1 MAGFWQIAVFIA
13 LAATVPAFAKE
24 KGDKNA
30 AIDKVIDM
38 LTELQEKVTEEGNKE
53 AETYNKFACFCKD
66 MMSEKT
72 EAIEAGNDAKEDL
85 TTSIN
90 DLSAERDELD
100 EEIAELEA
108 DIAEAE
114 KEVEIANKKRAR
126 QHKKYE
132 LNEADVSA
140 GIAGLKGA
148 IKEMKMGHKSSLL
161 QLEGVKK
168 TVSYAAQMA
177 DALGV
182 DATQANRILAFFQ
195 QGDTSEV
202 PDEEYEFH
210 SGDIEK
216 MLKDLLPD
224 FEKQKEELDT
234 TEEKQLKKHK
244 AFIEEKEEY
253 LKGKNEELDEA
264 QGKRSKKVEK
274 IENDN
279 QQLTEIA
286 ANLLDDQV
294 YLTDLAAVC
303 NNKAKTWDQRS
314 EARADELSAIT
325 AAITI
330 IKGAVKD
337 NSSGTIRFAQ
347 QGMAVTFAHQVVKD
361 ENAMAAIEADAEED
375 ETPAAPSFLQRRS
388 QPRTL
393 ISSLVKQMEK
403 DGKDEEKKGPV
414 AKAAI
419 QPARASDGGRSIV
432 IALLRQKGKQL
443 KSSTLSALAEQIAAD
458 PFKKIKKLIQELIER
473 LLQEAANEG
482 NQKGWC
488 DKAIADAEQR
498 RDYAAEAI
506 AELNAEM
513 AELEATRDKLT
524 EELATLKTEIAELK
538 AAQEKAEKERAAEK
552 AENAATVE
560 EAEGGL
566 EAVKM
571 AIDIL
576 DKFYKSAANRAK
588 KDPTALVQ
596 GPLDDM
602 PDAGFDAGETYAG
615 GQGASTGIL
624 GMLDVI
630 KSDFVRTISKTRDAE
645 AEAAK
650 DMNKFDTETA
660 VSLAEKT
667 TAVEQKTKQLDDA
680 VSKLEEA
687 DSEMS
692 AQAELRDTAIK
703 ELIEL
708 QPNCVDT
715 GMSYEERVARR
726 EQEIESLKQA
736 LCILEAYAEYGPDG
750 IGDKC

>member
-1 MAGFWQIAVFIA
+1 
-13 LAATVPAFAKE
+13 
-24 KGDKNA
+24 
-30 AIDKVIDM
+30 
-38 LTELQEKVTEEGNKE
+38 
-53 AETYNKFACFCKD
+53 
-66 MMSEKT
+66 
-72 EAIEAGNDAKEDL
+72 
-85 TTSIN
+85 
-90 DLSAERDELD
+90 
-100 EEIAELEA
+100 
-108 DIAEAE
+108 
-114 KEVEIANKKRAR
+114 
-126 QHKKYE
+126 
-132 LNEADVSA
+132 
-140 GIAGLKGA
+140 
-148 IKEMKMGHKSSLL
+148 
-161 QLEGVKK
+161 
-168 TVSYAAQMA
+168 MA
-177 DALGV
+177 DALGFGGPEV
-182 DATQANRILAFFQ
+182 QKVIASFLQ
-195 QGDTSEV
+195 QPEV
-202 PDEEYEFH
+202 PMQDYDFH
-210 SGDIEK
+210 SDKIIE
-216 MLKDLLPD
+216 MLEKLMAD
-224 FEKQKEELDT
+224 FRDS
-234 TEEKQLKKHK
+234 K
-244 AFIEEKEEY
+244 AS
-253 LKGKNEELDEA
+253 LDEDEVKSVQEYDMFMQEKTDYVKRKNADLEKA
-264 QGKRSKKVEK
+264 QKTKSEKVAQINEDSA
-274 IENDN
+274 E
-279 QQLTEIA
+279 LTTVSA
-286 ANLLDDQV
+286 QLLDDQQ
-294 YLTDLAAVC
+294 YLKELTEIC
-303 NNKAKTWDQRS
+303 NAKAKTWDQRS
-314 EARADELSAIT
+314 KCRQDELSALT
-325 AAITI
+325 AAIEI
-330 IKGAVKD
+330 VKGTVSEKT
-337 NSSGTIRFAQ
+337 SSATIRFAQ
-347 QGMAVTFAHQVVKD
+347 EGVTVELAHRVAHSD
-361 ENAMAAIEADAEED
+361 AAMEAIEATAEAADD
-375 ETPAAPSFLQRRS
+375 ESAPVGFLQRGMS
-388 QPRTL
+388 KPRA
-393 ISSLVKQMEK
+393 LV
-403 DGKDEEKKGPV
+403 
-414 AKAAI
+414 
-419 QPARASDGGRSIV
+419 
-432 IALLRQKGKQL
+432 
-443 KSSTLSALAEQIAAD
+443 SALATKVQPKDNDGRQAVIDLLNNQGKKLKSTLLTSLANKISVDHFA
-458 PFKKIKKLIQELIER
+458 KIKKLISELIEK
-473 LLQEAANEG
+473 LLQEAANEA

-488 DKAIADAEQR
+488 DKALADAEQR

>member
-1 MAGFWQIAVFIA
+1 M
-13 LAATVPAFAKE
+13 
-24 KGDKNA
+24 
-30 AIDKVIDM
+30 
-38 LTELQEKVTEEGNKE
+38 
-53 AETYNKFACFCKD
+53 
-66 MMSEKT
+66 
-72 EAIEAGNDAKEDL
+72 EAIEA
-85 TTSIN
+85 
-90 DLSAERDELD
+90 SAEAADEAPLGFLQQKMQKPRLLLSQMAAKHQPSEDAGRDMVVDL
-100 EEIAELEA
+100 L
-108 DIAEAE
+108 
-114 KEVEIANKKRAR
+114 KTTGQKLKSTLLTSLANKI
-126 QHKKYE
+126 
-132 LNEADVSA
+132 S
-140 GIAGLKGA
+140 
-148 IKEMKMGHKSSLL
+148 
-161 QLEGVKK
+161 
-168 TVSYAAQMA
+168 
-177 DALGV
+177 V
-182 DATQANRILAFFQ
+182 D
-195 QGDTSEV
+195 
-202 PDEEYEFH
+202 H
-210 SGDIEK
+210 
-216 MLKDLLPD
+216 
-224 FEKQKEELDT
+224 
-234 TEEKQLKKHK
+234 
-244 AFIEEKEEY
+244 
-253 LKGKNEELDEA
+253 
-264 QGKRSKKVEK
+264 
-274 IENDN
+274 
-279 QQLTEIA
+279 
-286 ANLLDDQV
+286 
-294 YLTDLAAVC
+294 
-303 NNKAKTWDQRS
+303 
-314 EARADELSAIT
+314 
-325 AAITI
+325 
-330 IKGAVKD
+330 
-337 NSSGTIRFAQ
+337 FA
-347 QGMAVTFAHQVVKD
+347 
-361 ENAMAAIEADAEED
+361 
-375 ETPAAPSFLQRRS
+375 
-388 QPRTL
+388 
-393 ISSLVKQMEK
+393 
-403 DGKDEEKKGPV
+403 
-414 AKAAI
+414 
-419 QPARASDGGRSIV
+419 
-432 IALLRQKGKQL
+432 
-443 KSSTLSALAEQIAAD
+443 
-458 PFKKIKKLIQELIER
+458 KIKKLISELIEK
-473 LLQEAANEG
+473 LLQEAANEA

-488 DKAIADAEQR
+488 DKALADAEQR